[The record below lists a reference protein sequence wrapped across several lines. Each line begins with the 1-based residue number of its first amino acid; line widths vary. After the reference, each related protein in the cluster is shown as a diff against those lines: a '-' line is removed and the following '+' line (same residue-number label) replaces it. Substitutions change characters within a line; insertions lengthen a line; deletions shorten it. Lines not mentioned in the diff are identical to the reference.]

1 MPKFISQMR
10 NLGPKTE
17 RMLREIG
24 IANERDLRK
33 TGAVEAYRRLKFV
46 NAVVSLNALYAME
59 AALRDID
66 WRSLT
71 REEKEKLR
79 RAAGER
85 LSPRSFPLSR
95 E

>member
-1 MPKFISQMR
+1 MASAPKSISQMR

-17 RMLREIG
+17 QMLREIG
-24 IANERDLRK
+24 VASEADLRAM
-33 TGAVEAYRRLKFV
+33 GAVEAYRRLKFS
-46 NAVVSLNALYAME
+46 NAGASLNALYAME

-79 RAAGER
+79 RGASE
-85 LSPRSFPLSR
+85 
-95 E
+95 